1 MAMKDFVSKG
11 IGFNPGSLSFVVTKG
26 LTLGTAITAPTA
38 DTIKLVSYVDQNR
51 KLTSYVNQTLS
62 ITSWV
67 DQNIK
72 ITSH

>member
-11 IGFNPGSLSFVVTKG
+11 IGFNPGKIGFFITKG
-26 LTLGTAITAPTA
+26 LTLGAVITAPTA

-51 KLTSYVNQTLS
+51 SITSYVNQTLS